1 MRIIENTKFK
11 VATGAIK
18 EQPWFIDP
26 KYDESIKTV
35 IGKALADCVTNKNE
49 FKDKGAKG
57 LITFEGSII
66 NDYNP
71 ANWNAVML
79 YNYVNMVIKGRSGST
94 KEILADCISA
104 LYKYYDDN
112 QARLGIKDISAVES
126 GLRKAWDD
134 ILEYVDKLE
143 LSMENKVPG
152 TGEIAISKLQ
162 KFYNAYKT
170 GSNKVKLFDLLNENK
185 FEVGRYDSKDR
196 LWHRFVPI
204 FAFQHNKFCI
214 SGIVEDTN
222 NMTPSR
228 QSKQYVFSTI
238 SRASHYELNDIL
250 ETINKFDSHLLT
262 GLNIE
267 FYSNPDCL
275 KRLYIKGMPLAY
287 SNPDYLKGLH
297 IKGMPPA

>member
-1 MRIIENTKFK
+1 
-11 VATGAIK
+11 
-18 EQPWFIDP
+18 
-26 KYDESIKTV
+26 
-35 IGKALADCVTNKNE
+35 
-49 FKDKGAKG
+49 
-57 LITFEGSII
+57 
-66 NDYNP
+66 
-71 ANWNAVML
+71 ML
-79 YNYVNMVIKGRSGST
+79 YNYVNMVIKGGSGST
-94 KEILADCISA
+94 REILANRTNA
-104 LYKYYDDN
+104 LHKYYSDN
-112 QARLGIKDISAVES
+112 QARLGIKDISVVRT
-126 GLRKAWDD
+126 GLQKAFYD
-134 ILEYVDKLE
+134 IFEYVNKLG
-143 LSMENKVPG
+143 LSMESKAPE

-162 KFYNAYKT
+162 EFYNTYKM
-170 GSNKVKLFDLLNENK
+170 GRDKIKLFNLLNEDK
-185 FEVGRYDSKDR
+185 VVVGKYDSINH

-204 FAFQHNKFCI
+204 FAFQNSKFCI

-228 QSKQYVFSTI
+228 QSEQYVFSTT
-238 SRASHYELNDIL
+238 SSASHYELNDIL